1 VTTTETTDPLS
12 DYAPPEERPP
22 LAAYA
27 TFAAVFHGAMA
38 GAVTAAKRSGRDLPE
53 HVHAGDIALIGTAS
67 YQLSRLIAKK
77 KVTAFVRAP
86 FTELEGKGGP
96 AELEEHPRG
105 RGLRRA
111 LGEMLVCPYC
121 FLWASGG
128 FHGAPVRAAR
138 DASAP
143 RSRPPC
149 RSGLPDRVPLGRA
162 AGFECRR
169 ARRTGTEVGLERELA
184 VVGDHLRPRVPHG
197 LLELVRHGL
206 LKVSTSRT
214 FVTMPVVHERL
225 HPRHRLLEHADEDA
239 VVSSSSSPRGPPAA
253 VAAEQLRSCS

>member
-1 VTTTETTDPLS
+1 MTTTETTHPCS
-12 DYAPPEERPP
+12 DDAPQEERPP

-67 YQLSRLIAKK
+67 DQLSRLIAKK

-111 LGEMLVCPYC
+111 LGELLVCPYC
-121 FLWASGG
+121 LGLWASGG
-128 FHGAPVRAAR
+128 FHVGLLFAPRATRLSASVLTAMSISDFLQIAYRAA
-138 DASAP
+138 
-143 RSRPPC
+143 
-149 RSGLPDRVPLGRA
+149 
-162 AGFECRR
+162 ERR
-169 ARRTGTEVGLERELA
+169 GLE
-184 VVGDHLRPRVPHG
+184 G
-197 LLELVRHGL
+197 
-206 LKVSTSRT
+206 
-214 FVTMPVVHERL
+214 
-225 HPRHRLLEHADEDA
+225 
-239 VVSSSSSPRGPPAA
+239 
-253 VAAEQLRSCS
+253 